1 MSPTQSTSLRLVT
14 ELTDFTNPIRNYKEI
29 DLEIKRLE
37 KIKES
42 YRSQIMSLMDD
53 SKSDTV
59 SFEDYKAERKLVVQS
74 RFDTSLAK
82 KLLSESQLAQLQHE
96 SSFVKLTVI

>member
-14 ELTDFTNPIRNYKEI
+14 EVGDFTNPIRNYKEV

-42 YRSQIMSLMDD
+42 YRSQIMALMDD
-53 SKSDTV
+53 NQSDTV
-59 SFEDYKAERKLVVQS
+59 SFEDYKAERKLVVQKRLDNS
-74 RFDTSLAK
+74 KIKAFFGED
-82 KLLSESQLAQLQHE
+82 LSPIQSET
-96 SSFVKLTVI
+96 SFVKLTVI

>member
-42 YRSQIMSLMDD
+42 YRSQIMALMDE
-53 SKSDTV
+53 SQSDTV
-59 SFEDYKAERKLVVQS
+59 SFEDYKAERKLVVQKRLDNSKIKAFFGEDIS
-74 RFDTSLAK
+74 RIQSETS
-82 KLLSESQLAQLQHE
+82 
-96 SSFVKLTVI
+96 FIKLTVI

>member
-42 YRSQIMSLMDD
+42 YRSQIMALMDD
-53 SKSDTV
+53 NQSDTV
-59 SFEDYKAERKLVVQS
+59 SFEDYKAERKLVIQKRLDNSKIKAFFGEDLSPVQS
-74 RFDTSLAK
+74 ETS
-82 KLLSESQLAQLQHE
+82 
-96 SSFVKLTVI
+96 FIKLTVI

>member
-42 YRSQIMSLMDD
+42 YRSQIMALMDD
-53 SKSDTV
+53 NQSDTV
-59 SFEDYKAERKLVVQS
+59 SFEDYKAERKLVVQKRLDNSKIKAFFGEDIS
-74 RFDTSLAK
+74 RIQSETS
-82 KLLSESQLAQLQHE
+82 
-96 SSFVKLTVI
+96 FIKLTVI